1 MAFGPHQAEGKG
13 MKQVIFGKHF
23 IVGVELLFQLY
34 IYNPIH
40 KMDYNHLN
48 PNWKNIHRTL

>member
-40 KMDYNHLN
+40 HCQL
-48 PNWKNIHRTL
+48 